1 MVVVGKGWGMFNGA
15 VRASR
20 TVRLAGGIAVAAG
33 LMAGTIPPAIADSA
47 SLQVSL
53 SGPSTLTR
61 GGAPGEFDVVLAN
74 KGKVDVKPTV
84 AVAVW
89 GGEDSIPSG
98 CLTAA
103 WSAGGPTKPVT
114 DWSSPGNSEINDIAS
129 LGPVTVPAG
138 KTVKVKILVTAT
150 LTCPTGS
157 TSTYFG
163 MMNPQVTTPSG
174 GTGTVSYAIVDA
186 PATTAPTSAPSASAT
201 AASPTAVMSTSAQ
214 TTPPS
219 SPDSVAPAPAAAPSA
234 SASASASAS
243 SSSNR
248 SLAFG
253 LGAAVVAF
261 GALLAFLILR
271 RRGRA

>member
-1 MVVVGKGWGMFNGA
+1 MVVVGKGWGMFHGA

-53 SGPSTLTR
+53 SGPATLTR

-74 KGKVDVKPTV
+74 KDKVDVKPTV

-114 DWSSPGNSEINDIAS
+114 DWSSPGNSGINDIAS

-174 GTGTVSYAIVDA
+174 GSGTVSYAIVDA
-186 PATTAPTSAPSASAT
+186 PATTAPTSPPSASTT
-201 AASPTAVMSTSAQ
+201 AASPTAVVSTSAQ

-219 SPDSVAPAPAAAPSA
+219 SPDSVAPAPAAASA
-234 SASASASAS
+234 SSSS